1 LIRQPGRF
9 DDPRIHMAV
18 NCASKGCPALRD
30 EAFLADKLSAQ
41 LDDGVSRFLS
51 DTSRNRIENN
61 TILVS
66 KIFDW
71 YESDFVKNSGSLLN
85 WLRKN
90 QSSLASNIDQKNT
103 INSQDPDIKFLDY
116 DWGLNRLEH

>member
-1 LIRQPGRF
+1 
-9 DDPRIHMAV
+9 MAV